1 MGWADSGAVLKPD
14 VLRNGKLHSQAL
26 AWNAGAE
33 RYRAELQVSLL
44 IDEGNQ
50 AQGYLLLVR

>member
-1 MGWADSGAVLKPD
+1 
-14 VLRNGKLHSQAL
+14 L